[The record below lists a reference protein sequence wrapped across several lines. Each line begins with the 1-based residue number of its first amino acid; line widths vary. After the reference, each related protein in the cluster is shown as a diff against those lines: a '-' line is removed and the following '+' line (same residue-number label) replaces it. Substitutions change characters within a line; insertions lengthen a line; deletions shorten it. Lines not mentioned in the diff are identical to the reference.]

1 MTQSQPVSS
10 CYSYITP
17 HPTLPWPAGE
27 LSYSPVSS
35 EDPKCPSNINSFVHR
50 RTKTELCFYTTN
62 YNALT
67 NSKKF
72 KKKKKTSHAST
83 HYSENV
89 SKIRTSII
97 PLKIGKTLGKR
108 KKQSNTQ
115 NTYWV
120 GQSILDRVVKEDP
133 SKEVILTPGSLPL
146 L

>member
-1 MTQSQPVSS
+1 MHIEEPRLNSAS
-10 CYSYITP
+10 
-17 HPTLPWPAGE
+17 TLP
-27 LSYSPVSS
+27 
-35 EDPKCPSNINSFVHR
+35 
-50 RTKTELCFYTTN
+50 TTMLWQI
-62 YNALT
+62 AK
-67 NSKKF
+67 SI

-115 NTYWV
+115 NTDWV
-120 GQSILDRVVKEDP
+120 GQSILDRVVKEDT
-133 SKEVILTPGSLPL
+133 SKEVILTPRSLPL